1 MILLFLRLKSLR
13 PILSSPEV
21 LNLIAMEAL
30 ETAESDKAALAWE
43 ALVGA
48 IRVNIKDSIVASDQL
63 ALQHMFFN

>member
-30 ETAESDKAALAWE
+30 EKEDSDKAALAWE

>member
-30 ETAESDKAALAWE
+30 EKEDSDKAALARE

>member
-1 MILLFLRLKSLR
+1 MILLILRLKSLR

-30 ETAESDKAALAWE
+30 EKEDSDKAALARE